1 MLFISH
7 FEVNYLF
14 IFFYQCTDTYNNVST
29 EPIQTGLFLLPATP
43 GELLMSPAYNFK
55 SLILRPPKLH

>member
-14 IFFYQCTDTYNNVST
+14 IFFINARIRITTSLPN
-29 EPIQTGLFLLPATP
+29 LFRLGFFATCDP
-43 GELLMSPAYNFK
+43 RGASDVPRL
-55 SLILRPPKLH
+55 